1 MAVSAYRLPQAPDLA
16 SRGAGDLVRFLCDTQ
31 AELPT
36 GDVQDGDTAIT
47 YDSKKRWRRESGSWA
62 EKTGDSLA
70 IWGNITGTL
79 SNQTDLQDALDAVGG
94 GGPHATS
101 HQNGQADEISVEGLS
116 GLLADAQTPAAH
128 SHPQS
133 EVTNL
138 VTDLSGKAA
147 ASHSHAAGDI
157 TSGVIAMA
165 RLATG
170 TPDGSKFIRDDGTLQ
185 APPGGSGLP
194 AGLIAMWHGLIAN
207 IPSGWLLCDGA
218 NGTPDL
224 RGSFIKGA
232 AAATE
237 AGDTGGS
244 LTHAHASHS
253 YTPVGTV
260 SQPTVTI
267 NALSGGTR
275 KGGTSNPGSIIEN
288 NNVPTGT
295 VSQPTFTGQEATLTH
310 DSVNHEPPY
319 FTVLFIMKS

>member
-1 MAVSAYRLPQAPDLA
+1 MANQFQVKGDNGDVIFAVDT
-16 SRGAGDLVRFLCDTQ
+16 AGDVV
-31 AELPT
+31 T
-36 GDVQDGDTAIT
+36 GA
-47 YDSKKRWRRESGSWA
+47 
-62 EKTGDSLA
+62 
-70 IWGNITGTL
+70 
-79 SNQTDLQDALDAVGG
+79 SNLGG

-101 HQNGQADEISVEGLS
+101 HQNGQVDEISVEGLS
-116 GLLADAQTPAAH
+116 GLLADAQIPAAH

-185 APPGGSGLP
+185 TPPGGSGLP
-194 AGLIAMWHGLIAN
+194 AGIIAMWHGLIAN

-224 RGSFIKGA
+224 RSKFIKGA
-232 AAATE
+232 AAAAE
-237 AGDTGGS
+237 AGGAGGA

-253 YTPVGTV
+253 QTPAGTG
-260 SQPTVTI
+260 SQATVRI
-267 NALSGGTR
+267 NALAGGAR

-310 DSVNHEPPY
+310 DAVNHEPPY